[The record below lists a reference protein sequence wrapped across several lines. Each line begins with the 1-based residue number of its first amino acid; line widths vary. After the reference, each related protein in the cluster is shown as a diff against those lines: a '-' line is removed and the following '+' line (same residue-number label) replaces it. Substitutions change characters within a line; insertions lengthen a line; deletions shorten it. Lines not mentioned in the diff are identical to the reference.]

1 MRKGIIWL
9 IVILVVLAVLAIFV
23 PAIIT
28 AFVGGHP

>member
-9 IVILVVLAVLAIFV
+9 IVFLVVAAVLWIFV